1 MGRDDGRAGYRR
13 RAKATLEKGAWL
25 SIALSELACGPAPSP
40 APSPAPPRPASS
52 APAHAAA
59 PTPSTSV
66 SAWTGPNQGEEEI
79 VQKFVPYAVT
89 DGSLARRVLYTWT
102 TREQI
107 AELEKNLVLLT
118 RTESPEH
125 GASYFDQMLHA
136 RALAKEPL
144 AQMLRTTP
152 FARARYAWTAPWATA
167 YGLGSESYG
176 DRLLRVTLKPEAWI
190 AVLMTSKKDLEVRD
204 LAGKPV
210 PIGDALAHPERIAAV
225 YFVHDTP
232 VTGYAASMAGPEQ
245 RIGYREYVL
254 CNESMIESW
263 SIRTP
268 EIRKELLD
276 NAAALRAL
284 ARFLFLHP
292 LKPSSTIAS
301 WNVQVVKETFPLAE
315 PVPTLLGM
323 YEASLAFP
331 SGIYQP
337 DSTRLNIAATRVEEY
352 EEQQKGPPLTH
363 TPTAKFPPPSER
375 KPSPPP
381 RIVPWHERH

>member
-25 SIALSELACGPAPSP
+25 SIALSEIACNPAP
-40 APSPAPPRPASS
+40 AAPASS
-52 APAHAAA
+52 APTHAAA
-59 PTPSTSV
+59 PAPSASAPVWTS
-66 SAWTGPNQGEEEI
+66 PNQGEEEI
-79 VQKFVPYAVT
+79 LQKFAPYAVT
-89 DGSLARRVLYTWT
+89 DGSIARRVLYTWT

-107 AELEKNLVLLT
+107 AALEKDRVLLT

-136 RALAKEPL
+136 RAVAKDPL
-144 AQMLRTTP
+144 AEVLRTTP
-152 FARARYAWTAPWATA
+152 FARARYAWTAPWATTF
-167 YGLGSESYG
+167 GLGGESYG
-176 DRLLRVTLKPEAWI
+176 DRLLRVTLKQDAWV
-190 AVLMTSKKDLEVRD
+190 AVLMTSKKNLEVRD

-210 PIGDALAHPERIAAV
+210 PIADALAHPERIAAV
-225 YFVHDTP
+225 YFAHDTP
-232 VTGYAASMAGPEQ
+232 VTGYAASMAGPEE
-245 RIGYREYVL
+245 RVGYREYVL

-276 NAAALRAL
+276 GAAALRAL

-292 LKPSSTIAS
+292 PERRFTGVR

-315 PVPTLLGM
+315 PVPTLFGM

-331 SGIYQP
+331 SGVYEP
-337 DSTRLNIAATRVEEY
+337 ESNRLNIVAARIEEY
-352 EEQQKGPPLTH
+352 EEQQKGSPLTH

-381 RIVPWHERH
+381 RVVPWYERH

>member
-13 RAKATLEKGAWL
+13 RTKATLEKGAWL
-25 SIALSELACGPAPSP
+25 SIALSELACSP
-40 APSPAPPRPASS
+40 APAPAPVSS
-52 APAHAAA
+52 VPTHAAA
-59 PTPSTSV
+59 PAATASAPVWTS
-66 SAWTGPNQGEEEI
+66 PNQGEEELL
-79 VQKFVPYAVT
+79 QKFAPYAVT

-107 AELEKNLVLLT
+107 AALEKDRVLLT

-136 RALAKEPL
+136 RAVAKDPL
-144 AQMLRTTP
+144 AEVLRTTP
-152 FARARYAWTAPWATA
+152 FARARYAWTAPWATTF
-167 YGLGSESYG
+167 GLGGESYG
-176 DRLLRVTLKPEAWI
+176 DRLLRVTLKQDAWI
-190 AVLMTSKKDLEVRD
+190 AVLMTSKKNLEVRD

-210 PIGDALAHPERIAAV
+210 PIADAVAHPERIAAV
-225 YFVHDTP
+225 YFAHDTP
-232 VTGYAASMAGPEQ
+232 VTGYAASMAGPEE
-245 RIGYREYVL
+245 RVGYREYVL

-276 NAAALRAL
+276 GATALRAL

-292 LKPSSTIAS
+292 PERRFTGIR
-301 WNVQVVKETFPLAE
+301 WNVQVVKETFPRAE

-331 SGIYQP
+331 FGSYEP
-337 DSTRLNIAATRVEEY
+337 DSNALNAVAARVDEY
-352 EEQQKGPPLTH
+352 EEKQKGPPLTH

-375 KPSPPP
+375 KPSRPP
-381 RIVPWHERH
+381 RIVPWYERH